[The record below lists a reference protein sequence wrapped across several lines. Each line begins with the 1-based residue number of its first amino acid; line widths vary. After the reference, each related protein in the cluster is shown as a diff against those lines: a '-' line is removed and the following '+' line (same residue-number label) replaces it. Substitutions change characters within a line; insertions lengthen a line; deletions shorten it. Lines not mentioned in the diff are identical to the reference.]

1 LILQENDF
9 GRLLI
14 IYVTQLL
21 FSGIFLF
28 LAYKILKRNKNR
40 LTLLL
45 SSFYIS
51 VGSAFIL
58 NAIYPP
64 LRVNPIVYILFN
76 IIIFF
81 SLFGP
86 IFLIIFLINL
96 LKTDEDFSLK
106 KQLTIICLY
115 AVSLFLILNFPG
127 GITINEDTN
136 WRPVYS
142 WSFLIVLYIFMTC
155 IIAMPFF
162 FLFLKLYNG
171 FEDDNLKKKL
181 MYFFI
186 GFCGVAFVTYG
197 AVLYNTWDDPI
208 FKAIWIYLSFI
219 VVLSGYLIYYGMGR
233 GL

>member
-9 GRLLI
+9 GRLFA
-14 IYVTQLL
+14 IYVIQLL

-45 SSFYIS
+45 SSWYIL

-64 LRVNPIVYILFN
+64 LRVNPIVYILYN
-76 IIIFF
+76 SIIFLN
-81 SLFGP
+81 LFGS

-115 AVSLFLILNFPG
+115 AVS
-127 GITINEDTN
+127 
-136 WRPVYS
+136 
-142 WSFLIVLYIFMTC
+142 IF
-155 IIAMPFF
+155 F
-162 FLFLKLYNG
+162 
-171 FEDDNLKKKL
+171 
-181 MYFFI
+181 
-186 GFCGVAFVTYG
+186 
-197 AVLYNTWDDPI
+197 NT
-208 FKAIWIYLSFI
+208 
-219 VVLSGYLIYYGMGR
+219 
-233 GL
+233 